1 MKRAPLTERHRKM
14 RTSVWPQLLFRAVT
28 LCQVNSGRAQPVPPF
43 KVQLVNVK
51 WIPPPRPTVDT
62 RSAHRFYKNSKK
74 SHFSIFLFSFICA
87 IFRVAAL
94 IWLIAA
100 NLCRTLWNNT
110 TEPFVSNLIYNIFLD
125 ILCTQFYFYDIRLS
139 HWRLSHRFRSP
150 AGEVTVALWSV
161 LLVSELV
168 HSGLITFG
176 LDVGVPENY
185 LCKMKKK
192 KENEKK
198 NGSDQPGLRLNKH
211 AGTLA

>member
-62 RSAHRFYKNSKK
+62 RSAHRFLQKSGYLGFL
-74 SHFSIFLFSFICA
+74 SHFSIFLFCFIFA

-94 IWLIAA
+94 ICFIAA
-100 NLCRTLWNNT
+100 NLCRTLGNNT
-110 TEPFVSNLIYNIFLD
+110 TEPFVSNLD

-139 HWRLSHRFRSP
+139 RWRLSHCFRSP

-176 LDVGVPENY
+176 LDVGVSENY

-192 KENEKK
+192 KEPKK
-198 NGSDQPGLRLNKH
+198 RTAVINRGRGLINTPEH
-211 AGTLA
+211 